1 MSTVQSEEDA
11 RTQHLLGRFLREWRG
26 RITLEEA
33 GLPGRR
39 GSRSATLT
47 QEDLA
52 RLTGYSV
59 RTISALEQG
68 SKHQPTGEL
77 LDALSNALR
86 LTGDERRA
94 LWRLASDSLPPHRT
108 YESAGEATLARMID
122 HLEPNPAYLYDA
134 AYRVYYHNKAFAEWF
149 TDFTGPGTPD
159 NICKW
164 MFTEPHAKHVL
175 AESDAI
181 WWVLV
186 SRVRTNLMRLPR
198 LKALQEM
205 IEELCDISP
214 VFRQHWYDSNDV
226 DSCPPGGETVHLR
239 EPGYTDPKQP
249 DDEDHRIPVSLST
262 LMPMTP
268 DDERQFSVYILPA
281 GYATPV
287 GPHDCAACKREQR

>member
-1 MSTVQSEEDA
+1 MSIIQSTEDDP

-39 GSRSATLT
+39 GSRSSTLT

-77 LDALSNALR
+77 LDALAAALH
-86 LTGDERRA
+86 LSGDERRA
-94 LWRLASDSLPPHRT
+94 LWRLTSDALPPHRT
-108 YESAGEATLARMID
+108 YESAGETTLSRMID
-122 HLEPNPAYLYDA
+122 RLEPNPAYLYDA
-134 AYRVYYHNKAFAEWF
+134 SYRIYYHNKAFADWF
-149 TDFTGPGTPD
+149 TDFTLPDGPH

-164 MFTEPHAKHVL
+164 LFLDPHAKHVVD
-175 AESDAI
+175 ESAAI

-198 LKALQEM
+198 NRELQKL
-205 IEELCDISP
+205 IEELCDASP
-214 VFRQHWYDSNDV
+214 IFRQHWFGSNDV

-239 EPGYTDPKQP
+239 EPGYTDPKQA
-249 DDEDHRIPVSLST
+249 DDEEHRIPLSLST

-268 DDERQFSVYILPA
+268 DDERQFSVYVLPDGYITPA
-281 GYATPV
+281 G
-287 GPHDCAACKREQR
+287 PHECAACKRL